1 MVREDIVT
9 DSLRYSKVQVINRI
23 IINKAGR
30 GNREIKRDGEK
41 EEQME
46 GRITECLVFTM
57 NMGDVMSRRGKS
69 SELSAI

>member
-1 MVREDIVT
+1 MVREEIVT

-46 GRITECLVFTM
+46 GRITECGVFTM
-57 NMGDVMSRRGKS
+57 NMGNVMSRRGKS